1 MTKNDNQSS
10 LPGPISLT
18 LEEAM
23 QVGGGLSAASF
34 TLQHIIIGRPAFE
47 LINPVQV
54 PSVQASK
61 V

>member
-1 MTKNDNQSS
+1 MTKDDKSS

-23 QVGGGLSAASF
+23 QVGGGATAASVKF
-34 TLQHIIIGRPAFE
+34 TYTIIGRPWNE
-47 LINPVQV
+47 VSNPVQV
-54 PSVQASK
+54 PSIQASK